1 MFTDLWRDFVE
12 GELISLEVEEYFSKS
27 GYFRY
32 ASYYSQNSYLYSI
45 SPSGHFRVFNILLIG
60 VDEKGHKLLC

>member
-1 MFTDLWRDFVE
+1 MFTDLWWDFVE

-27 GYFRY
+27 GYSRY
-32 ASYYSQNSYLYSI
+32 ASYYSRNSYLYSI
-45 SPSGHFRVFNILLIG
+45 SSFGHLRVFNILLIG